1 MINTSEQNL
10 QRMKVLS
17 QAIVQVATKMKFQ
30 STDLAEILNIDNITA
45 AQLLKHQ
52 YLISEHTE
60 LWASAANLV
69 LFYSLLSQMVGGNE
83 IFAIDWMYSANDS
96 FNQQTPI
103 SCIKQGNLTKVC
115 EYLETIANV

>member
-17 QAIVQVATKMKFQ
+17 QAIVQVATKMKLQ
-30 STDLAEILNIDNITA
+30 STELAEILNIDNITA

-60 LWASAANLV
+60 LWTSAAYFV
-69 LFYSLLSQMVGGNE
+69 RFYSLLSQMVGGNE
-83 IFAIDWMYSANDS
+83 ILAIDWIYSVNDN

-103 SCIKQGNLTKVC
+103 SYIKQGNLTKVY
-115 EYLETIANV
+115 EYLETMANV